1 MILLLVLALSSGLNA
16 AAPDGKDM
24 QPVMVRPGDT
34 LWGIANKY
42 LKDPARWDEIL
53 KHNRLPS
60 SDPTVALPG
69 MTLRVPIKLIKED
82 LRAARL
88 IYRQNRVLFR
98 RKETADWKTAGDSME
113 LFRNDS
119 LRTLE
124 DSKAKVKFSNEDM
137 LQLDPNSMAII
148 KPVGRDYDVELKQGG
163 VFVGKAK
170 VVTVSAKITPK
181 TPDTKYAATVGND
194 LSTVVQVYTGKAGV
208 EAEGQSVEVLAG
220 MATQVKMGL
229 APELPVRIADLPDFE
244 ARAAEF
250 AGDFGVVR
258 AKVISPGLKP
268 PNANV
273 VDVNLAPEVGSIRT
287 EVEAQ
292 RIGEPISGYRLQF
305 SRSEDF
311 SKPIFEKIF
320 EADEAVKV
328 SAITLPKGHY
338 WGRIALIDLLGTEGR
353 FSEPK
358 LYSLSAAGL
367 TLFRDLKSKITLIRP
382 IGDQVVLEPQFRVQ
396 GRAREKV
403 RVLVNGAPV
412 RFDDEGNFSVLLPL
426 VKGTNEIRVNIIDD
440 DGNTDYILRTVTYT
454 PPEDG
459 G

>member
-1 MILLLVLALSSGLNA
+1 MSAALFLALSGLS
-16 AAPDGKDM
+16 AAPVESKDM
-24 QPVMVRPGDT
+24 QPVLVRPGDT

-69 MTLRVPIKLIKED
+69 MTLRVPVKLIKED
-82 LRAARL
+82 LRAAKLVYRL
-88 IYRQNRVLFR
+88 NRVLFR
-98 RKETADWKTAGDSME
+98 RKETADWKTASDRME

-119 LRTLE
+119 VRTLE
-124 DSKAKVKFSNEDM
+124 DSKAKVRFSNEDM
-137 LQLDPNSMAII
+137 LLLDPNSMAII

-229 APELPVRIADLPDFE
+229 VPEIPVRIADLPDFE

-250 AGDFGVVR
+250 LGDFGAVR
-258 AKVISPGLKP
+258 AKVVSPGTKP
-268 PNANV
+268 LGANV
-273 VDVNLAPEVGSIRT
+273 VDLNRAPEIGSVRT

-305 SRSEDF
+305 SRGEDF
-311 SKPIFEKIF
+311 SKPIFERVF
-320 EADEAVKV
+320 EADEPVKV
-328 SAITLPKGHY
+328 SAIGLPKGHY
-338 WGRIALIDLLGTEGR
+338 WGRIALIDLLGTQGR

-358 LYSLSAAGL
+358 LYSLSATGL
-367 TLFRDLKSKITLIRP
+367 TLFRDLKSKIVLIRP
-382 IGDQVVLEPQFRVQ
+382 AGDQVVLEPRYRVV
-396 GRAREKV
+396 GRARDKVSV
-403 RVLVNGAPV
+403 RVNGVPM
-412 RFDDEGNFSVLLPL
+412 RLDEEGNFSVQLPL
-426 VKGTNEIRVNIIDD
+426 VDGTNEIRVNIIDE
-440 DGNTDYILRTVTYT
+440 DGNTDYILRTVTYK
-454 PPEDG
+454 PPTE
-459 G
+459 